1 MAAAVSDKA
10 SGTFRSESAFAGG
23 ARSIEP
29 TWCLLVMSQGCVHT
43 WGTMKPGARWSLFS
57 SRHVFGTGV
66 RAGTVS
72 SLAGGLVTRRSW
84 A

>member
-23 ARSIEP
+23 VRTIEP
-29 TWCLLVMSQGCVHT
+29 TWCLLVRSQGRVHT
-43 WGTMKPGARWSLFS
+43 WGTMKRGVRWSLFI
-57 SRHVFGTGV
+57 SRHVFGAGV

-72 SLAGGLVTRRSW
+72 SLAGRLVTRRNW
-84 A
+84 E